1 MAVSIEL
8 YWDFLRRE
16 VWNVGEDKSRAVL
29 QQYKEEHANQPH
41 HNLSH
46 VLQMLQ
52 FVAITGLKHASTYH
66 ANLERVLFHDFVYVP
81 GSNSNEEFSFEA
93 WCRYRQMLDL
103 DPPSELDWQAISLTK
118 KHILKQDDVSEYGI
132 LIDADLSILASNPQD
147 YDRYAQAIR
156 EEYLPISGSV
166 EEYLDGRISFL
177 RNMIARK
184 KLFYV
189 SSLKMK
195 KRAKLNMK
203 RELESLRDEKLMFQV
218 PLEA

>member
-16 VWNVGEDKSRAVL
+16 VWNVSEEKSRAVL
-29 QQYKEEHANQPH
+29 QQYKEEHANQPY

-52 FVAITGLKHASTYH
+52 FVAIKGLEHASTYH
-66 ANLERVLFHDFVYVP
+66 ANLERTLFHDFAHVP
-81 GSNSNEEFSFEA
+81 GSTTSEEFSFEA
-93 WCRYRQMLDL
+93 WCRYRKMLDL

-118 KHILKQDDVSEYGI
+118 KHTLQQEEVPKYGVF
-132 LIDADLSILASNPQD
+132 IDADLSILASNPQD

-177 RNMIARK
+177 RNMLSRK
-184 KLFYV
+184 KIFYV
-189 SSLKMK
+189 SSSKMK
-195 KRAKLNMK
+195 KRAKLNMQ
-203 RELESLRDEKLMFQV
+203 RELESLRDEKMMFQV